1 MFQIVSGT
9 NRNPSQTLRVARV
22 FHDLFLDAGADAEIM
37 DLCDMPASIFNP
49 SSYSKKPSEF
59 VTQFSDKILA
69 SEGLLVV
76 VPEYNGSFPGVLK
89 YFIDMLK
96 FPESFEKRP
105 VAFVG
110 LASGMW
116 GALRAV
122 EHLEAVFRYRNA
134 FVFNERVFLPRVETQ
149 LNGENEFVMPLTGD
163 LAQKQVT
170 NFINFARAIRT
181 AFGP

>member
-1 MFQIVSGT
+1 MI
-9 NRNPSQTLRVARV
+9 
-22 FHDLFLDAGADAEIM
+22 
-37 DLCDMPASIFNP
+37 
-49 SSYSKKPSEF
+49 
-59 VTQFSDKILA
+59 
-69 SEGLLVV
+69 V
-76 VPEYNGSFPGVLK
+76 VPEYNGSFPGMLK

-149 LNGENEFVMPLTGD
+149 LNGEDEFVMPLIGD